1 MSEARLL
8 VNDTPI
14 LATIQPLLRL
24 LQELLRQEARRH
36 GLATL
41 ELEVGEFTDPEEGD
55 HRVVVRQWVQAP
67 AQQALAY
74 WDDLETPIQAWI
86 ESLPEAIRP
95 LADQITVS
103 IRWTAHA

>member
-14 LATIQPLLRL
+14 LAIIQPLLRP
-24 LQELLRQEARRH
+24 LQDLLRQEARRH
-36 GLATL
+36 GLATVKI
-41 ELEVGEFTDPEEGD
+41 EVGEFTDPEEGD

-67 AQQALAY
+67 ARQALAY
-74 WDDLETPIQAWI
+74 WDALETPLQGWI

-95 LADQITVS
+95 QAEQITVS
-103 IRWTAHA
+103 IRWATHA